1 PASLSPLLRVEA
13 ERIDSVMNL
22 LCELIIARSVL
33 QQAVHEAGEHIDR
46 RHPLRGRLADA
57 MAFHSR
63 VLNQLQKSVMKIR
76 MVELRQLFRRVP
88 RIVRET
94 ARFCGKDVAL
104 EMGGERTELDKTILD
119 ALPEPVMHVVRNAV
133 DHGIETPQERAAAGK
148 PPQGKV
154 RMNAF
159 HQAGFVVIE
168 ISDDGR
174 GLDPARLRARAVEKK
189 LLSAAA
195 AGRLSD
201 SEALDLIFQPGFST
215 ASQISEVSGRGVG
228 MDVVRSV
235 VHSLKGTVSLE
246 SEPGRGTTVRV
257 RVPLTL
263 AIIKALLFRSGERL
277 YAVPLSSVVEIT
289 RAGEADIHRVEQHE
303 VLHLREQV
311 ITLIR
316 MDRLAASANVA
327 RRRFFVVVVALGDRK
342 IGLVVD
348 GMHGEEE
355 LVVKSFDD
363 KLVATDL
370 VSGASVLGDG
380 RVVLILN
387 LAAVAQRLA
396 HFSVAAEQ
404 GEARKSAS
412 SGDLGVRP

>member
-1 PASLSPLLRVEA
+1 
-13 ERIDSVMNL
+13 
-22 LCELIIARSVL
+22 
-33 QQAVHEAGEHIDR
+33 
-46 RHPLRGRLADA
+46 
-57 MAFHSR
+57 
-63 VLNQLQKSVMKIR
+63 
-76 MVELRQLFRRVP
+76 
-88 RIVRET
+88 
-94 ARFCGKDVAL
+94 
-104 EMGGERTELDKTILD
+104 
-119 ALPEPVMHVVRNAV
+119 
-133 DHGIETPQERAAAGK
+133 
-148 PPQGKV
+148 
-154 RMNAF
+154 
-159 HQAGFVVIE
+159 
-168 ISDDGR
+168 
-174 GLDPARLRARAVEKK
+174 
-189 LLSAAA
+189 
-195 AGRLSD
+195 
-201 SEALDLIFQPGFST
+201 
-215 ASQISEVSGRGVG
+215 
-228 MDVVRSV
+228 
-235 VHSLKGTVSLE
+235 
-246 SEPGRGTTVRV
+246 
-257 RVPLTL
+257 
-263 AIIKALLFRSGERL
+263 
-277 YAVPLSSVVEIT
+277 
-289 RAGEADIHRVEQHE
+289 VEQHE